1 MIWWKKKERKKERK
15 KDEDWSCNW
24 LFRHQLEAGTIH
36 RRNRLELV
44 ISFGSDYVKLKRQF

>member
-1 MIWWKKKERKKERK
+1 MMKKERKKERK